1 MLHHQLF
8 CSGDLCK
15 SPEFTVEGWQGWA
28 SPFSTSALGLTAG
41 PRQKLCLEQEKKRKR
56 DDFDHEP
63 QGLILGKHC
72 VESLLVMEIVHPS
85 WVQISFVL
93 KSCDKQALFII
104 FGSSVNW
111 EYASEG
117 LWDFK
122 ISNVLC
128 YKRWRWRG
136 NTACFMIDWPYG
148 AFWFC
153 KGKWSFYSERQR
165 VQTLTPRN

>member
-56 DDFDHEP
+56 DDFDQEP

-122 ISNVLC
+122 ISNMSCATRGEDGGEIQPVLWSIGHMGPFDFA
-128 YKRWRWRG
+128 KGSEAFILKDRG
-136 NTACFMIDWPYG
+136 F
-148 AFWFC
+148 
-153 KGKWSFYSERQR
+153 R
-165 VQTLTPRN
+165 L